1 MSAAQLQ
8 IKRFTEFQNIKF
20 NTIRTIADSIIE
32 STIQFFYN
40 NSKNQIIL
48 TGSGV
53 LFEIDNRYF
62 VFTAAHVFPEKMN
75 DTFFIILYEAIY
87 LGGKLYTVS
96 IPKSGNRNDDKIDLA
111 VIELQ
116 PDIVTKLK
124 TEYKF
129 HRFQDI
135 LLGHTID
142 EFHRYLSVGYPS
154 TKTKKEWNKPII
166 NTEPLVFN
174 SKPVT
179 NFEYASFGFNFN
191 HHIAIEFTGDVMC
204 ENSLQTSAAPRLN
217 GISGSGMWYLPNF
230 PEIDKVQTKKL
241 IGITIEQVNKP
252 QNQALVAT
260 RIDLITEFLRQHLSI
275 KIIPPSKKIK
285 INIQ

>member
-1 MSAAQLQ
+1 MSVTQLQ
-8 IKRFTEFQNIKF
+8 IERFTEFQNIKF

-53 LFEIDNRYF
+53 LFEVDNRYF
-62 VFTAAHVFPEKMN
+62 VFTAAHVFPENRN
-75 DTFFIILYEAIY
+75 DTFFIIPYEAIY
-87 LGGKLYTVS
+87 LGGRLYNVS
-96 IPKSGNRNDDKIDLA
+96 LPKSGNRNDDKIDLA

-116 PDIVTKLK
+116 PEIVTKLK

-129 HRFQDI
+129 HSFKDI

-142 EFHRYLSVGYPS
+142 EYHRYLSVGYPS

-166 NTEPLVFN
+166 KTEPFVFN

-179 NFEYASFGFNFN
+179 NFEYETFGFNFN
-191 HHIAIEFTGDVMC
+191 HHIAIEFNGRVTS
-204 ENSLQTSAAPRLN
+204 EKSLHTSAAPRLD

-241 IGITIEQVNKP
+241 IGITIEQINKP
-252 QNQALVAT
+252 KNQALVVT
-260 RIDLITEFLRQHLSI
+260 RIDLVTEFLRQHLSI
-275 KIIPPSKKIK
+275 KIVPPSKKIK
-285 INIQ
+285 INIR